1 MLPKETVLNKLNMI
15 GYQKEFVVIF
25 TKADGT
31 QRMMKCM
38 MEAPKEGSKPATTA
52 MPVMDLEKGAWRS
65 FKLDS
70 VLSIDLV

>member
-25 TKADGT
+25 TKSDGT

-38 MEAPKEGSKPATTA
+38 MDKPKEGSKPVTTA
-52 MPVMDLEKGAWRS
+52 MPVMDLEKGSWRS
-65 FKLDS
+65 FRLDS
-70 VLSIDLV
+70 VLSIEVV